1 MSIGAYIVT
10 MLQSGASSLASY
22 LAAHV
27 LLCLVPAF
35 FIAGAMTALI
45 PKEAITRYL
54 GRDASP
60 WISYPMAAAGGFVLA
75 VCSCTILP
83 LFASIY
89 AQGAGLGPAIT
100 FLFVGPAINIL
111 AVSYTGVAIGMDI
124 AIARIVLSIAFGVG
138 IGLIMAFIYRRDD
151 QAHNKAST
159 ENGMFSAGA
168 SIKRASVIFLLLLLA
183 GLIVGTLAV
192 PLLQDTYAHIT
203 LPLGDTA
210 RWQANLDWL
219 VPHDS
224 SQGQEGVSVQGVLL
238 ILQLVLIGV
247 TAWVGLND
255 IDEGFNTWSWV
266 ALVLIALTLLV
277 AALKF
282 TPTPD
287 GLVIGIT
294 GRFIGE
300 VFVLGAT
307 AVVAWKWLDEYEVQE
322 WLWETW
328 RFVKQIFPL
337 LIVGVFIAGMVR
349 VIIPPGL
356 IESLAG
362 KNTVGA
368 NLIGVLFGVFMYFPT
383 LVEVPIANMFLGLGM
398 HRGPLLAYLMADP
411 ELSIQSILITAKIIG
426 QKKTWVYVGWVT
438 LFSTLAGL
446 LYGAWVDGVSA
457 WLLLLGLGSVLT
469 MLVLVL
475 WLIGQRFHRAAAPTG
490 MVLHSPELDAEEP
503 LAGE

>member
-1 MSIGAYIVT
+1 MSIWEWIIT
-10 MLQSGASSLASY
+10 ILQSGASSLASY

-54 GRDASP
+54 GRDASK
-60 WISYPMAAAGGFVLA
+60 WVSYPMAALGGFVLA

-83 LFASIY
+83 LFAGIY
-89 AQGAGLGPAIT
+89 RQGAGLGPAIT

-111 AVSYTGVAIGMDI
+111 AVSYTGVAIGLDI
-124 AIARIVLSIAFGVG
+124 AVARIILSAVFGIG

-151 QAHNKAST
+151 ARASARLHNQATSGGA
-159 ENGMFSAGA
+159 FAARA
-168 SIKRASVIFLLLLLA
+168 SIKRSAVVFLLLLLA
-183 GLIVGTLAV
+183 GLIIGTLAV
-192 PLLQDTYAHIT
+192 SLLTNTYAEIT

-210 RWQANLDWL
+210 RWQATLDWL
-219 VPHDS
+219 VPYDA

-238 ILQLVLIGV
+238 IVLLVLIGT
-247 TAWVGLND
+247 TAWFGLNT

-266 ALVLIALTLLV
+266 ALGLIALTLLV

-282 TPTPD
+282 TPTPA
-287 GLVIGIT
+287 GLVVGIT

-300 VFVLGAT
+300 LMVIGSVAL
-307 AVVAWKWLDEYEVQE
+307 VAWKWLDEYEVQE

-337 LIVGVFIAGMVR
+337 LVVGVFIAGMVR
-349 VIIPPGL
+349 VLIPRSL
-356 IESLAG
+356 IETLAG
-362 KNTVGA
+362 QNTLLANFVG
-368 NLIGVLFGVFMYFPT
+368 VVFGVFMYFPT

-411 ELSIQSILITAKIIG
+411 ELSIQSILITAKVIG
-426 QKKTWVYVGWVT
+426 NKKTWVYVGLVT
-438 LFSTLAGL
+438 VFSTLAGL
-446 LYGAWVDGVSA
+446 IYGAWVDGAS
-457 WLLLLGLGSVLT
+457 
-469 MLVLVL
+469 L
-475 WLIGQRFHRAAAPTG
+475 WLILGYLAAI
-490 MVLHSPELDAEEP
+490 VVV
-503 LAGE
+503 LAGGLWLVGRLDRRAETAAMKAK

>member
-1 MSIGAYIVT
+1 MKVDMSILEWIVT
-10 MLQSGASSLASY
+10 MLQSGARSLASY

-54 GRDASP
+54 GRDASK
-60 WISYPMAAAGGFVLA
+60 WVSYPMAAVGGFVLA

-89 AQGAGLGPAIT
+89 AQGAGLGPATT

-124 AIARIVLSIAFGVG
+124 AIARIILSVVFGVG
-138 IGLIMAFIYRRDD
+138 IGLIMAFLYRRHD
-151 QAHNKAST
+151 QAHNKASI
-159 ENGMFSAGA
+159 GGDAFAASAK
-168 SIKRASVIFLLLLLA
+168 IKRASLLFLLLLLA

-192 PLLQDTYAHIT
+192 PLLKDTYARIT

-219 VPHDS
+219 VPYDA
-224 SQGQEGVSVQGVLL
+224 SQGQEGVSVQGALL
-238 ILQLVLIGV
+238 IVQLVLIGV
-247 TAWVGLND
+247 TAWFGWNN
-255 IDEGFNTWSWV
+255 IDEGFNAWSWV

-277 AALKF
+277 AALQV
-282 TPTPD
+282 TPTLY

-300 VFVLGAT
+300 AVIIGA
-307 AVVAWKWLDEYEVQE
+307 VGLVAWKWLDAYEVQE

-337 LIVGVFIAGMVR
+337 LVVGVFIAGMVR

-356 IESLAG
+356 IETLAG
-362 KNTVGA
+362 SNTVLA

-383 LVEVPIANMFLGLGM
+383 LVEVPIARMFLEMGM
-398 HRGPLLAYLMADP
+398 ARGPLLAYLLADP
-411 ELSIQSILITAKIIG
+411 SLSIQSILITSKIIG
-426 QKKTWVYVGWVT
+426 SSKTWVYVGLVT
-438 LFSTLAGL
+438 IFATAAGL
-446 LYGAWVDGVSA
+446 LYGAWWDGTSI
-457 WLLLLGLGSVLT
+457 WLILAGLAVFLGLLIVSLWVIGRRSHRTEVLT
-469 MLVLVL
+469 DT
-475 WLIGQRFHRAAAPTG
+475 QQP
-490 MVLHSPELDAEEP
+490 
-503 LAGE
+503 